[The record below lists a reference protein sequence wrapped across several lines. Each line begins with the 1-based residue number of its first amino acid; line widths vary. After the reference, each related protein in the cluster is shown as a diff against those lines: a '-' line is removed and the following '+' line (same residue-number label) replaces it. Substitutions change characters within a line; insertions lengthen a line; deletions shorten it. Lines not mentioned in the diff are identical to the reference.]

1 MTNQISQKQL
11 SIIVGAGFTLTK
23 IYVMPAFLSKI
34 ANESMWLCALLSLVL
49 DFFLLTL
56 ILKIINN
63 TNNAPIYDIG
73 KTLYTPTVNK
83 CITFLYAVF
92 FLIKAFIPIVEQ
104 KNSIE
109 LTFYETE
116 PSLLTFMPFFIV
128 AFYVII
134 KGFKPFGRS
143 YEMCLWVYLFG
154 MLSILLLSLFAGDY
168 KALLPIIGENPTSI
182 ITGFL
187 KSLIWFGDPIYILFF
202 SGYISNIK
210 DKLKGLKKSY
220 LIYSL
225 TTVSLLVIFYA
236 VFDTIAPRQYYAT
249 LKMSKYS
256 IALSNIGRFD
266 YISAFMLAAMCVFQ
280 TCLPLL
286 FANLCLNKCFNFKRP
301 FVAPIIVV
309 AIEVAFTILTENS
322 FITTIEFFSNYL
334 IWFFVIMNYLLPF
347 ILYLTTRRKNY
358 GYKAS

>member
-1 MTNQISQKQL
+1 MTNQISQRQL

-23 IYVMPAFLSKI
+23 IYIMPAFLSRI
-34 ANESMWLCALLSLVL
+34 ARESMWICALLSLIL
-49 DFFLLTL
+49 DFFLL
-56 ILKIINN
+56 IMVLKTIDN
-63 TNNAPIYDIG
+63 TNNLPVYETG
-73 KTLYTPTVNK
+73 EKLYTPAVNK

-92 FLIKAFIPIVEQ
+92 FIIKAFIPIVEQ

-116 PSLLTFMPFFIV
+116 PSLLTFMPFFII

-154 MLSILLLSLFAGDY
+154 IISILLLSVFAGDY
-168 KALLPIIGENPTSI
+168 KALLPFIGENPLSI
-182 ITGFL
+182 LSGFL
-187 KSLIWFGDPIYILFF
+187 KSLIWFGDPLYILFF

-220 LIYSL
+220 LVYSL
-225 TTVSLLVIFYA
+225 STIAILIIFYA

-301 FVAPIIVV
+301 FIAPIIIIS
-309 AIEVAFTILTENS
+309 IEIAFSILTENT
-322 FITTIEFFSNYL
+322 FISTIEFFSNYVV
-334 IWFFVIMNYLLPF
+334 WFFIIMNYLLPF
-347 ILYLTTRRKNY
+347 IYYLTTRRKKY
-358 GYKAS
+358 GI

>member
-1 MTNQISQKQL
+1 MNNQISQKQL
-11 SIIVGAGFTLTK
+11 SIIIGAGFTLTK
-23 IYVMPAFLSKI
+23 IYVMPAFLSNI
-34 ANESMWLCALLSLVL
+34 ASESMWLCALLSIIL
-49 DFFLLTL
+49 DFLLLT
-56 ILKIINN
+56 IVLKTINN
-63 TNNAPIYDIG
+63 VNNAPLYDVG
-73 KTLYTPTVNK
+73 NALFTAPVNK
-83 CITFLYAVF
+83 CITLLYAIF
-92 FLIKAFIPIVEQ
+92 FMVKAFIPIVEQ

-168 KALLPIIGENPTSI
+168 TALLPIIGENPTRI
-182 ITGFL
+182 LTGFF

-210 DKLKGLKKSY
+210 NKLKGLKKSY
-220 LIYSL
+220 LIYSV
-225 TTVSLLVIFYA
+225 TTISLLVIFYA
-236 VFDTIAPRQYYAT
+236 VFSTIAPRQYYAT

-301 FVAPIIVV
+301 FIAPIIV
-309 AIEVAFTILTENS
+309 ITLEVIFTILLENS
-322 FITTIEFFSNYL
+322 FITTIEFFSNYV
-334 IWFFVIMNYLLPF
+334 IWFFIIMNYILPF
-347 ILYLTTRRKNY
+347 IFYLTTRRKSY
-358 GYKAS
+358 GFQAG

>member
-34 ANESMWLCALLSLVL
+34 AHESMWLCAGLSLIL
-49 DFFLLTL
+49 DFFLLL
-56 ILKIINN
+56 IVLKTIKNINN
-63 TNNAPIYDIG
+63 TSLYDTG
-73 KTLYTPTVNK
+73 NQLFSKPVNK
-83 CITFLYAVF
+83 TITLLYAIF
-92 FLIKAFIPIVEQ
+92 FMVKAFIPIVEQ

-143 YEMCLWVYLFG
+143 YEMCLWVYVFG

-168 KALLPIIGENPTSI
+168 KALLPIVGENPSNI
-182 ITGFL
+182 LTGFL

-210 DKLKGLKKSY
+210 DKLKSLKKSY

-225 TTVSLLVIFYA
+225 STIGILVIFYA

-266 YISAFMLAAMCVFQ
+266 YIAAFMLAAMCVFQ

-301 FVAPIIVV
+301 FVAPII
-309 AIEVAFTILTENS
+309 IISLELAFTILTENS
-322 FITTIEFFSNYL
+322 FISTIEFFSNYL
-334 IWFFVIMNYLLPF
+334 IWFFIVLNYLLPF
-347 ILYLTTRRKNY
+347 IFFLLTRRKNY
-358 GYKAS
+358 GLQAC